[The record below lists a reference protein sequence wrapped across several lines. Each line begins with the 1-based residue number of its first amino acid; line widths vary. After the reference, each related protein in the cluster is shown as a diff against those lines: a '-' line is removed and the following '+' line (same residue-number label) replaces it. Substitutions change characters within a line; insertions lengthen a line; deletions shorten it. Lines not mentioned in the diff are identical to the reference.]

1 MDQKVVEEEAKVLEK
16 EEKAEL
22 SEANRE
28 YLKKM
33 KEYKNRM
40 ALAFTKAFLNPQTE
54 FRIPFLPLV
63 HEDLDVINLQNEEY
77 TQH

>member
-1 MDQKVVEEEAKVLEK
+1 MEEEAKVLEK